1 MADEPKNSFYNLSFY
16 DRLLK
21 IRLSNRE
28 IVSNWLYL
36 IHHLFFS
43 CVCPV
48 RIFFTFFLRRLS
60 YHRISNEKSRKNKIE
75 SITYS

>member
-43 CVCPV
+43 CVCPCEDFFH
-48 RIFFTFFLRRLS
+48 IFSSATYPITELQT
-60 YHRISNEKSRKNKIE
+60 KKVAKIK
-75 SITYS
+75 